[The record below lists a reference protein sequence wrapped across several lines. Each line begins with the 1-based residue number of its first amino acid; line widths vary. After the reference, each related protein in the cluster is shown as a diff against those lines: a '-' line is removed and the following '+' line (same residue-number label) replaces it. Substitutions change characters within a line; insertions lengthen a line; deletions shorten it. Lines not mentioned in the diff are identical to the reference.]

1 MVLVRQ
7 LVNYCD
13 QLLETDSYRDYCPNG
28 LQVEGCTEV
37 EKIVSGVT
45 ASQALIDAAVTQRAD
60 LLLVHHGFFWK
71 SEPMVITGIK
81 KNRIKRL
88 LDHDISL
95 LTYHLP
101 LDGHAEL
108 GNNAQ
113 LAKLW
118 NVKVMQRFG
127 DGPNGGIAMVAEM
140 DEAVAIDSFKQ
151 MISQSL
157 GRDVLHLEGGP
168 SRVKRFAWCSGGA
181 QDYLAQ
187 AITLDVDLF
196 ISGEVSES
204 TYHLAMEEGVHYLA
218 AGHHATE
225 RLGVKALGEHLAQHF
240 CVEHQFIDIN
250 NPV

>member
-1 MVLVRQ
+1 MVSLKQ

-13 QLLETDSYRDYCPNG
+13 QLLESDSYQDYCPNG
-28 LQVEGCTEV
+28 LQIEGVAEV
-37 EKIVSGVT
+37 NKIVSGVT
-45 ASQALIDAAVTQRAD
+45 ASQALIDAAVEQHAD

-71 SEPMVITGIK
+71 SESPVITGIK
-81 KNRIKRL
+81 KNRIKQL

-118 NVKVMQRFG
+118 NVTVTQRFG
-127 DGPNGGIAMVAEM
+127 HGPNGGIAMVAEM
-140 DEAVAIDSFKQ
+140 EEAMDIESFKQ
-151 MISQSL
+151 MISHSL
-157 GRDVLHLEGGP
+157 GREVLHLEGGP
-168 SRVKRFAWCSGGA
+168 GRVKHFAWCSGGA
-181 QDYLAQ
+181 QDYLQQ
-187 AITLDVDLF
+187 AAELDIDLF

-204 TYHLAMEEGVHYLA
+204 TYHLALEEGIHYLA

-225 RLGVKALGEHLAQHF
+225 RLGVKALGEHLAQRF
-240 CVEHQFIDIN
+240 SIQHQYIDID